1 MNSLKLSRDMVCQIN
16 IASYDSGLSLD
27 IKACPYVSNSP
38 LDTIWAKIKR
48 DTNLS
53 LYGIT
58 NIVVSDNMYEI
69 FFDSDENLV
78 KFTITHL

>member
-1 MNSLKLSRDMVCQIN
+1 MNSLKLSRDMVRQIN

-27 IKACPYVSNSP
+27 IKAWVYVSNS
-38 LDTIWAKIKR
+38 LFDTIGAKIKR

-58 NIVVSDNMYEI
+58 NIVVPDNMYEI

-78 KFTITHL
+78 KFTIAHL